1 LAQYYYLVASLPL
14 LFYDSESIPS
24 REDFLVTCRQHI
36 SPRHYRLLVSAGT
49 NDLQTTTT
57 GCKTLDLWRK
67 WEIALRNELVRL
79 RAKNRG
85 REAEAYLV
93 ESPGVLA
100 PQALAREA
108 FAQDSPLQAEDTLNR
123 GRWSYL
129 DELEVGHYFDIEK
142 ILVYALRLQVLAR
155 KALFDTEKG
164 RQMFDKLYSET
175 ISPGWRELKWRKM

>member
-14 LFYDSESIPS
+14 LFYDSEGIPS

-36 SPRHYRLLVSAGT
+36 SHRHYRLLESAST
-49 NDLQTTTT
+49 TSLQATTAS
-57 GCKTLDLWRK
+57 CKTLDLWRQ

-85 REAEAYLV
+85 REAEPYLI
-93 ESPGVLA
+93 ESPGGLA
-100 PQALAREA
+100 PQAVAREA

-129 DELEVGHYFDIEK
+129 EELEVGHYFDIEK
-142 ILVYALRLQVLAR
+142 ILVYALRLRLLAR
-155 KALFDTEKG
+155 KALFDAEMG
-164 RQMFDKLYSET
+164 RQMFDAVYSEI
-175 ISPGWRELKWRKM
+175 ISPVGEN